1 MKNKISFTQTASEG
15 SGMKSAA
22 ESEISKKICLFVELD
37 DMKGN
42 QIGEVTLESI
52 KVDED
57 TTEWQGAFWAVVRM
71 ANYANN
77 IPSIVRGNEAKFED
91 MTRAAAASYAD
102 LNVFYTHYQQ
112 MVDEL
117 VLSSKFIEDCNAM
130 NLDLQAVAQHLVFE
144 GELMY
149 SVVKEFGPR
158 CFYRTMIEK
167 FNDPIYTLE

>member
-1 MKNKISFTQTASEG
+1 MNKNNNYSLVAAQGA
-15 SGMKSAA
+15 GMMSAA
-22 ESEISKKICLFVELD
+22 ESEISKKICLFVELE

-117 VLSSKFIEDCNAM
+117 VMSSKFIEDCNAM